1 MRTPTGAVR
10 IFSSHTYA
18 SRVAERET
26 RGPRSPLIE
35 RVRARQ
41 QRHRQRSFFIR
52 VPFAVAGFA
61 VLLLGVIMLFTPGPG
76 WALII
81 FGLGLLALEF
91 AWAER
96 LLERVLNKVEQ
107 VSDGV
112 IQGSPVRRAV
122 VLTVG
127 AAAAAG
133 FLAWSLFGDIPI
145 IPG

>member
-1 MRTPTGAVR
+1 MAQQQ
-10 IFSSHTYA
+10 
-18 SRVAERET
+18 T
-26 RGPRSPLIE
+26 RARRPAIE
-35 RVRARQ
+35 RIRARQ
-41 QRHRQRSFFIR
+41 QRHRQRTLFIR
-52 VPFAVAGFA
+52 VPFALGGFA
-61 VLLLGVIMLFTPGPG
+61 VLLVGVIMLFTPGPG

-96 LLERVLNKVEQ
+96 LLERVLHRVEQ
-107 VSDGV
+107 VSDEV

-127 AAAAAG
+127 AAVAVG
-133 FLAWSLFGDIPI
+133 FLAWSVFGDIPI